1 MAMTDLVTVFGGGG
15 FVGRYIAQRLLKRG
29 ARVRIVGRDP
39 RHAFFIKPLGGLGQT
54 QFIAADVTKPDSVSR
69 AVQGSDAVINLVGVL
84 VGEFDAVHVAG
95 ARTVAT
101 AAAQAGAKAF
111 VQMSAIGADPASP
124 SAYGRSKGD
133 GEAAVRAA
141 FPTAT
146 ILRPSVIFGAE
157 DDFLNK
163 FARMIQLLPVVPV
176 IAPASR
182 FQPVFVADVARAA
195 ASAALEPNAHAGH
208 LYELGGPE
216 VLTMLEIN
224 TLIARMIER
233 TPHFLA
239 LPDPLAEA
247 IARLPLSPLTT
258 DQLKM
263 LKRDTVV
270 APGAETL
277 AAFGL
282 AATPIETVAMDWL
295 VKFQKLGRFARQR
308 RAA

>member
-1 MAMTDLVTVFGGGG
+1 MTDLVTVFGGGG

-39 RHAFFIKPLGGLGQT
+39 RHAFFLKPQGGLGQT
-54 QFIAADVTKPDSVSR
+54 QFIAADVTRPASVAR
-69 AVQGSDAVINLVGVL
+69 AVRDSDAVINLVGVL
-84 VGEFDAVHVAG
+84 TGRFDAVHVEGARIVAAAAADAG
-95 ARTVAT
+95 ART
-101 AAAQAGAKAF
+101 F

-141 FPTAT
+141 FPAAT

-176 IAPASR
+176 IAPGSR

-195 ASAALEPNAHAGH
+195 ASAALDPSAHAGH

-216 VLTMLEIN
+216 VLTMRAIN
-224 TLIARMIER
+224 ELIARMIGR
-233 TPHFLA
+233 APLFVD
-239 LPDPLAEA
+239 LPDPLADM
-247 IARLPLSPLTT
+247 IARLPASPLTT

-263 LKRDTVV
+263 LKRDTIV
-270 APGAETL
+270 APDAETL
-277 AAFGL
+277 AAFGR

-295 VKFQKLGRFARQR
+295 VKYQRLGRFARQR

>member
-1 MAMTDLVTVFGGGG
+1 MTDLVTVFGGGG
-15 FVGRYIAQRLLKRG
+15 FVGRYVAQRLLKRG

-39 RHAFFIKPLGGLGQT
+39 RHAFFLKPQGGLGQT
-54 QFIAADVTKPDSVSR
+54 QFIAADVTRPDSVAR
-69 AVQGSDAVINLVGVL
+69 AVHGSDAVVNLVGVL
-84 VGEFDAVHVAG
+84 TGRFDAVHVDGARIVAVAAARAG
-95 ARTVAT
+95 A
-101 AAAQAGAKAF
+101 GAL
-111 VQMSAIGADPASP
+111 VQVSAIGADPASP
-124 SAYGRSKGD
+124 SAYGRSKGE
-133 GEAAVRAA
+133 GEAAVRDA

-157 DDFLNK
+157 DDFLNR

-182 FQPVFVADVARAA
+182 FQPVFVADVARAV
-195 ASAALEPNAHAGH
+195 ASAALDPAAYSGH

-224 TLIARMIER
+224 ALIARMTER
-233 TPHFLA
+233 TPRFLSI
-239 LPDPLAEA
+239 PDVVAEA
-247 IARLPLSPLTT
+247 IARLPLSPLTL

-263 LKRDTVV
+263 LRRDTIVSL
-270 APGAETL
+270 GAETL
-277 AAFGL
+277 DAFGL

-295 VKFQKLGRFARQR
+295 AKFQRLGRFARQR